1 MAENLEQKAVEV
13 KETAEKPNES
23 DWQKQH
29 EERVAEKEAI
39 RSLAR
44 VRSARTYEGI
54 VYKHANPTPNPMD
67 DTEKDVSVYT
77 RVSTTSLNQTSS
89 IENQELYYRDKVA
102 KTPNWNLTEVYSDE
116 GKSGT
121 STRHRKDFQR
131 MMEDARAG
139 KFDMVVCASVS
150 RFARNIADCIE
161 YVTELRTMN
170 PKKPIGVYFETE
182 NIFTL
187 NKDADQTLSFHA
199 LLADWESGNKSRR
212 MILSYDQRI
221 FTNQFPV
228 SDLLGYRHT
237 KEGDLIIQPD
247 EAQTVRYIYLAYIAG
262 KTSAEIAEVL
272 TEKQRPTLKGRT
284 DWNGQMVR
292 AIIENE
298 RRWGDLEVR
307 KMIVLDYKKKKIVKN
322 DGIREGAFVPNH
334 HEGIV
339 TPEEARAALLMAQT
353 SGRLDG
359 VPELAVIDEGT
370 LKGFVSINP
379 MLPGITHE
387 FFTASCESVYS
398 DEELEE
404 IYHEANIL
412 FGEEHSRIIS
422 MACAGYQVPYGVYFL
437 NKSMPSM
444 TLSTKQITFSKP
456 FHKKMNQCS
465 AVEILYHPI
474 LKSIAIRPCE
484 PDSLNAI
491 PLVGENGE
499 VKLSFPAKGFCT
511 AIYDE
516 MEWVEDFRFRF
527 RGITKV
533 RDGVPIMFF
542 SLDEPRILVGKKKA
556 LVESMAEQDEE
567 SVKHF
572 ISCNRNDYPKDN
584 ACDVAY
590 PEAWGEAKHGLN
602 YLQRQRRDRIIEGVS
617 KKDIYIKGRKMV
629 NPLIGII
636 PSREEIES
644 ELSELLMSM

>member
-13 KETAEKPNES
+13 KDTAEKPNES
-23 DWQKQH
+23 DWLKQH
-29 EERVAEKEAI
+29 EEREAEREAI
-39 RSLAR
+39 RSLAQAR
-44 VRSARTYEGI
+44 KARTYEGI

-77 RVSTTSLNQTSS
+77 RVSTTSLNQTTS

-121 STRHRKDFQR
+121 STRSRKDFQR
-131 MMEDARAG
+131 MMADARAG
-139 KFDMVVCASVS
+139 KFDMIVCASVS
-150 RFARNIADCIE
+150 RFARNVSDCID
-161 YVTELRTMN
+161 YVAELRTMH
-170 PKKPIGVYFETE
+170 PHKPIGVYFETE

-187 NKDADQTLSFHA
+187 NKDADQTLGFHA

-247 EAQTVRYIYLAYIAG
+247 EALTVKYIYLAYLAG
-262 KTSAEIAEVL
+262 HSSQEIAEVL
-272 TEKQRPTLKGRT
+272 TEKERPTLKGRT
-284 DWNGQMVR
+284 DWNPAMVR
-292 AIIENE
+292 NIIENE

-307 KMIVLDYKKKKIVKN
+307 KMVVLDYKKKKIVKN

-339 TPEEARAALLMAQT
+339 TPEVARAALLMAQT
-353 SGRLDG
+353 SGQLDG
-359 VPELAVIDEGT
+359 VPELSVIDEGT

-379 MLPGITHE
+379 MLPGITYE

-398 DEELEE
+398 DDELEE
-404 IYHEANIL
+404 IQHEANIL
-412 FGEEHSRIIS
+412 FGEEHSKIIS

-437 NKSMPSM
+437 NNTMPSM
-444 TLSTKQITFSKP
+444 TLSTKRITFSKP
-456 FHKKMNQCS
+456 FHKKMDQCS

-474 LKSIAIRPCE
+474 LKSIAVRPCE

-491 PLVGENGE
+491 PLVNENGA
-499 VKLSFPAKGFCT
+499 VKLSFSAKGFCT

-556 LVESMAEQDEE
+556 LVESMTDQDEE

-572 ISCNRNDYPKDN
+572 ISCNRNDYPTAE

-590 PEAWGEAKHGLN
+590 PEEWQIAKHGLN

-629 NPLIGII
+629 NPLIGVI
-636 PSREEIES
+636 PTRDEIES
-644 ELSELLMSM
+644 ELSDLLMSM

>member
-23 DWQKQH
+23 DWLKQH
-29 EERVAEKEAI
+29 EEREAEREAI
-39 RSLAR
+39 RSLAHAR
-44 VRSARTYEGI
+44 KARTYEGI

-89 IENQELYYRDKVA
+89 IENQELFYREKIA

-131 MMEDARAG
+131 MMADARAG
-139 KFDMVVCASVS
+139 KFDMIVCASVS
-150 RFARNIADCIE
+150 RFARNVSDCID
-161 YVTELRTMN
+161 YVTELRTMH
-170 PKKPIGVYFETE
+170 PHKPIGVYFETE

-187 NKDADQTLSFHA
+187 NKDADQTLGFHA

-237 KEGDLIIQPD
+237 KEGDLVIQPE
-247 EAQTVRYIYLAYIAG
+247 EAQTVRYIYLAYLAG
-262 KTSAEIAEVL
+262 HSSAEIAEVL

-284 DWNGQMVR
+284 DWNSQMVR
-292 AIIENE
+292 DIIENE

-307 KMIVLDYKKKKIVKN
+307 KMVVLDYKKKKIVKN

-339 TPEEARAALLMAQT
+339 TPEVAKAALLMAQT

-359 VPELAVIDEGT
+359 VPELSVIDEGT

-379 MLPGITHE
+379 MLPGITYD
-387 FFTASCESVYS
+387 FFIASCESVYS
-398 DEELEE
+398 EDELEE
-404 IYHEANIL
+404 IHHEASIL
-412 FGEEHSRIIS
+412 FGEEHSKIIS
-422 MACAGYQVPYGVYFL
+422 MSCAGYQVPYGVYFL
-437 NKSMPSM
+437 NNTMPSM
-444 TLSTKQITFSKP
+444 TLSTKRITFSKP

-474 LKSIAIRPCE
+474 LKSIAVRPCE

-491 PLVGENGE
+491 PLVNENGE

-556 LVESMAEQDEE
+556 LVESMIEQDEE

-572 ISCNRNDYPKDN
+572 ISCNRNDYPKDDT
-584 ACDVAY
+584 CDVAY
-590 PEAWGEAKHGLN
+590 PEEWQLSKHGLN
-602 YLQRQRRDRIIEGVS
+602 YLQRQRRDRIIENVS
-617 KKDIYIKGRKMV
+617 KKDISIKGRKMV
-629 NPLIGII
+629 NPLIGVI
-636 PSREEIES
+636 PSRDEIES
-644 ELSELLMSM
+644 ELSDLLMSM